1 MGAVAGTW
9 LAVFMSK
16 NKTSPRSEPPSAP
29 TSAFE
34 AYVATLCSRLGIPED
49 YGVQRNLPLQPECPQ
64 PVAIGKDVFER
75 QQFLAKDAAGAWLKM
90 QKAAMEDAI
99 ELQVVSAY
107 RPVEYQA
114 GIIQRKLDS
123 GIDIVDILKV
133 SAAPGFSEHHSGR
146 ALDLTTPGFEAL
158 EEEFERSQAF
168 AWLRKRAPEF
178 GFRLSY
184 PRDNPHGVAYEPW
197 HWYWQG

>member
-1 MGAVAGTW
+1 
-9 LAVFMSK
+9 MSK
-16 NKTSPRSEPPSAP
+16 DKTSPPSAP
-29 TSAFE
+29 PSALSSAPPSAFE
-34 AYVATLCSRLGIPED
+34 AYVAAICSRLGIPED
-49 YGVQRNLPLQPECPQ
+49 YGVQRKLPLQPECPQ
-64 PVAIGKDVFER
+64 PVAIGKDVFDR
-75 QQFLAKDAAGAWLKM
+75 QQFLAKDAAGAWLEM
-90 QKAAMEDAI
+90 QKAAAKDTV

-114 GIIQRKLDS
+114 GIIQRKLDA
-123 GIDIVDILKV
+123 GIDIDDILKV

-146 ALDLTTPGFEAL
+146 ALDLTTPGFEVL
-158 EEEFERSQAF
+158 EEEFEHSQAF
-168 AWLRKRAPEF
+168 AWLRKRGCEF